1 MAAGR
6 RKRGGGGGV
15 AAAAAEENEE
25 THRSSRIPSENYR
38 CLCSCSLSVRRA
50 DADAAAAPFAFL
62 CLATISLLDGRCCC
76 CCWGRVGGH
85 HIERRPFVPQFLND
99 VPENIE
105 FQKFE
110 FGVYSELSVIES
122 APTPFPPPPP
132 SPPLARAHFPSCPSA
147 ASRFVARA
155 TPALPATTSLV
166 NNNFNGRAPST
177 SRSQANFVLYYSGRV
192 KECSGKNGIAPII
205 VVVVVPGGGG
215 GR

>member
-1 MAAGR
+1 MLLLLLGAGR
-6 RKRGGGGGV
+6 RPS
-15 AAAAAEENEE
+15 
-25 THRSSRIPSENYR
+25 HRK
-38 CLCSCSLSVRRA
+38 
-50 DADAAAAPFAFL
+50 
-62 CLATISLLDGRCCC
+62 
-76 CCWGRVGGH
+76 
-85 HIERRPFVPQFLND
+85 RPFVPQFLND

-132 SPPLARAHFPSCPSA
+132 LARVHFPSCPSA

-155 TPALPATTSLV
+155 TPALPATTLV
-166 NNNFNGRAPST
+166 NNNFNGRATST

-205 VVVVVPGGGG
+205 VVVVPGGGG